1 MKKNRL
7 FLILLVITCWS
18 SFSFMKGKDF
28 KRFLPASIAIC
39 MVTKYLNSYAKRK
52 NFWSFKQSI
61 HPKIPG
67 EDVWTWG
74 PFFTVSMW
82 VLKST
87 YRKLPLYI
95 AVNFMIHTTFTFVV
109 VPKLKKD
116 SIFKFKKINPFQ
128 YVTILTVRQL
138 LLYGFQ
144 HMSEFIMSKKLEVKP
159 DNGEH

>member
-18 SFSFMKGKDF
+18 TFLFMKRNEF
-28 KRFLPASIAIC
+28 KRFLPASIAIGI
-39 MVTKYLNSYAKRK
+39 VTKYLNSYAKRK
-52 NFWSFKQSI
+52 RFWTFGQSV

-87 YRKLPLYI
+87 YGKFPLYI
-95 AVNFMIHTTFTFVV
+95 TVNFIIHVVFTFVV
-109 VPKLKKD
+109 LPKLKETKV
-116 SIFKFKKINPFQ
+116 FKLKKINPFQ
-128 YVTILTVRQL
+128 YVTILTLRQI
-138 LLYGFQ
+138 LLYPFQ
-144 HMSEFIMSKKLEVKP
+144 IINQRFFNLSNEK
-159 DNGEH
+159 